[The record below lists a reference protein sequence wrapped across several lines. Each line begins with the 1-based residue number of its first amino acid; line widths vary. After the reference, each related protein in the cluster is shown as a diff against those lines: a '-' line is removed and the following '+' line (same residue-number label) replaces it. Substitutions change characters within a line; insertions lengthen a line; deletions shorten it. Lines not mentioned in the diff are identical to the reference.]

1 MKTLEG
7 KVAIVAGGARDIGRA
22 VSEVLAA
29 RGAKVV
35 VNFFNSPADGE
46 ETVSA
51 IKRAG
56 GAAIAVRGD
65 MTDEGDV
72 KNLVNEARTA
82 FGENIDVLV
91 NVVGGL
97 IARKP
102 LAEMD
107 VAFLE
112 GVMRLNLTSAFLT
125 TQHVVPHMPE
135 GSSIVNFASQAGRD
149 GGGPGAAA
157 YATSKGAV
165 MTFTR
170 AMAKE
175 LGPSNI
181 RANCVCPGMI
191 STSFHDTFTKDE
203 VRAKVAAG
211 TPLRREGQA
220 GEVAALVAYLASAE
234 SSFITG
240 ASFDINGGM
249 FFS

>member
-1 MKTLEG
+1 MKTLDG

-22 VSEVLAA
+22 VSEGLAA

-35 VNFFNSPADGE
+35 VNYFNNPADGE
-46 ETVSA
+46 NTVSA
-51 IKRAG
+51 IEEAG
-56 GAAIAVRGD
+56 GTAIAVRGD
-65 MTDEGDV
+65 MTDEGGV
-72 KNLVNEARTA
+72 EKLVSEARSA
-82 FGENIDVLV
+82 FGDTIGVLV

-97 IARKP
+97 VARKP

-112 GVMRLNLTSAFLT
+112 GVMRLNLTSSFLT
-125 TQHVVPHMPE
+125 TKYTVPHMAD
-135 GSSIVNFASQAGRD
+135 GSSIVNIASLAGRD

-181 RANCVCPGMI
+181 RVNCVCPGMI
-191 STSFHDTFTKDE
+191 STTFHDTFTKNE
-203 VRAKVAAG
+203 VRVNVAAG

-220 GEVAALVAYLASAE
+220 SEVADLVAYLASAE

-240 ASFDINGGM
+240 ASLDINGGLY
-249 FFS
+249 FS